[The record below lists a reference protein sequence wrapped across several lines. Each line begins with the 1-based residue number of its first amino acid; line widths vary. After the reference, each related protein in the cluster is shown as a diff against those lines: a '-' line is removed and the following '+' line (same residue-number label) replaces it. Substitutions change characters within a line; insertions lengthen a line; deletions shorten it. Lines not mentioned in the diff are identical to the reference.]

1 MIYVFHEVAVMCD
14 DINDVLSRQAIAAH
28 GVDRHLLGLRML
40 ANESGMEMPQIFT
53 DVAYTRST
61 HWLLSTSQVWRWTG
75 RGALVLQIN
84 CVEHSCRDMCASEYD
99 ALLLQRNQPSL

>member
-1 MIYVFHEVAVMCD
+1 MFLLHVGMSCVVCLSHSLAWDLLGEVRLAKMIYVFHEVAVMCD

-61 HWLLSTSQVWRWTG
+61 HWLLSTSQV
-75 RGALVLQIN
+75 
-84 CVEHSCRDMCASEYD
+84 
-99 ALLLQRNQPSL
+99 